1 MCYFKLCFLVT
12 FWGVSAALPG
22 WITPVQDGLQVKI
35 DETARVI
42 TGYWTLIITL
52 NEPVVPI
59 EFYEYIT
66 EKRLILNKISATD
79 IEHRWVREWIHRLD
93 QIEQKLNS
101 PNRWWQG
108 DNDID
113 SLQRQ
118 KRGLFDFIGKASHFL
133 FGTATSKEVN
143 DVKDTLRELGTNQGR
158 IRHDMVRF
166 ASVVNH
172 TFDEM
177 NKTRQMLKDVNDF
190 AIKGLTYTNTAL
202 HLLQRWTNAF
212 NVRHQWDSIMDQLES
227 LTDYFLD
234 NHQAWKTRRGNV
246 EIGRL
251 TESILPPD
259 VLLNMLNLNLPV
271 SSEIISPYEWYYQN
285 TIVKPLWTD
294 DDIIVFKATL
304 PLVAVDAWR
313 HLQFQVWPIP
323 LGEHYIRLNLPTSL
337 LHDTRHNTIML
348 EPTCLGRDP
357 LVCVASSVGSAT
369 QYPCVNSLLQH
380 EPKYDDKCYIT
391 VSHTPDVANNVLK
404 LARVKTVPGELVFP
418 HLDWVYAIGFNE
430 YVLSTLGTELTLQ
443 CYGLPSQTV
452 VLSANIYSFM
462 LPYPCRLVSPQ
473 WELFSVFMR
482 THNMTLRTSFTFNLP
497 NVSFYDTVLSFA
509 KNMPTD
515 RHLLI
520 TDVDRQSLQ
529 LSDLIDV
536 KYPTTSVFDQWWWW
550 FLGSAFLVTIIIIVC
565 YFAPRVYKYRLKPR
579 TNLQRTTTVPN
590 TYETIGT
597 QHIPNSVPVLQPEN
611 ISDSGW

>member
-1 MCYFKLCFLVT
+1 
-12 FWGVSAALPG
+12 
-22 WITPVQDGLQVKI
+22 
-35 DETARVI
+35 
-42 TGYWTLIITL
+42 
-52 NEPVVPI
+52 
-59 EFYEYIT
+59 
-66 EKRLILNKISATD
+66 
-79 IEHRWVREWIHRLD
+79 
-93 QIEQKLNS
+93 
-101 PNRWWQG
+101 
-108 DNDID
+108 
-113 SLQRQ
+113 
-118 KRGLFDFIGKASHFL
+118 
-133 FGTATSKEVN
+133 
-143 DVKDTLRELGTNQGR
+143 
-158 IRHDMVRF
+158 
-166 ASVVNH
+166 
-172 TFDEM
+172 
-177 NKTRQMLKDVNDF
+177 
-190 AIKGLTYTNTAL
+190 
-202 HLLQRWTNAF
+202 
-212 NVRHQWDSIMDQLES
+212 MDHLES
-227 LTDYFLD
+227 LTDYLLD

-259 VLLNMLNLNLPV
+259 VLLHMLNLNLPV

-313 HLQFQVWPIP
+313 HLQFKVWPIP
-323 LGEHYIRLNLPTSL
+323 FGEHYIRLNLPTSL

-348 EPTCLGRDP
+348 ESTCLGRDP
-357 LVCVASSVGSAT
+357 LVCVASSVGSAM

-391 VSHTPDVANNVLK
+391 VSYTPDVTNNVLK

-497 NVSFYDTVLSFA
+497 NVSFYDTVSSFA

-536 KYPTTSVFDQWWWW
+536 KYPTTSVSDQWWWW

-565 YFAPRVYKYRLKPR
+565 YFAPRVYKYRLKSR
-579 TNLQRTTTVPN
+579 ANLQRTTTVPN
-590 TYETIGT
+590 TYETIGM

-611 ISDSGW
+611 ISDSAWWCNNLQMYITEYWFLFLYYFHYN